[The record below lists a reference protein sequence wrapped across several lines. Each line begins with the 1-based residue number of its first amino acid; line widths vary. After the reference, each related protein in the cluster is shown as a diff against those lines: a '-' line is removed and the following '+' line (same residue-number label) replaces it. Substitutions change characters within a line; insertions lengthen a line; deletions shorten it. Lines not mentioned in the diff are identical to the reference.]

1 MQLHVLLLIYR
12 PRRDGRLSW
21 PSWLIHS
28 GQFSHKV
35 VVTCKPQI
43 GHRSGKVC
51 QPKID
56 VVTTEPNRDVDGDV

>member
-12 PRRDGRLSW
+12 RRRDGRLSW

-35 VVTCKPQI
+35 VVTVLMVSTSVIHVNTFTDP
-43 GHRSGKVC
+43 GGM
-51 QPKID
+51 
-56 VVTTEPNRDVDGDV
+56 EG